1 MNAPHPPG
9 PIPADQ
15 ADLRASLI
23 ASRKRFLSPSLATAS
38 IYPDDPLLLVRGEGQ
53 YVFDEAGKRYLDCT
67 AQNLCISIGFC
78 HPVTMAM
85 AGEQMHRL
93 PHTTTL
99 FHSEHPIRY
108 AQELVARMPA
118 GTDWVV
124 HLVNSGAAL
133 GGAGESAVA
142 AIAPAV
148 ANAICNATGR
158 RLRQLPLSASGLRL
172 G

>member
-1 MNAPHPPG
+1 MQDGVVRVERVVCVHDCGFAVDPDTVVAQMEGGIVFGLSALEEAITTRDGAVVQSNFHDFPV
-9 PIPADQ
+9 
-15 ADLRASLI
+15 LR
-23 ASRKRFLSPSLATAS
+23 
-38 IYPDDPLLLVRGEGQ
+38 
-53 YVFDEAGKRYLDCT
+53 
-67 AQNLCISIGFC
+67 IS
-78 HPVTMAM
+78 
-85 AGEQMHRL
+85 QM
-93 PHTTTL
+93 PK
-99 FHSEHPIRY
+99 
-108 AQELVARMPA
+108 VA
-118 GTDWVV
+118 V

>member
-9 PIPADQ
+9 PAPADQ
-15 ADLRASLI
+15 KALRDALI

-108 AQELVARMPA
+108 AEELVARMPA

-124 HLVNSGAAL
+124 HLVNSGAEAIDL
-133 GGAGESAVA
+133 AYMMARVHTGCFEMRCATLTTVIPA
-142 AIAPAV
+142 ARCP
-148 ANAICNATGR
+148 CATR
-158 RLRQLPLSASGLRL
+158 
-172 G
+172 